1 LHWTVLLCAVIGLP
15 APLAVGEE
23 NRGGAVRTLVPFSER
38 VMFKGEVA
46 EPGFGHFRNCR
57 PKFYQ
62 TVLALSGVAL
72 RWGTINVRIDGE
84 MPHFPLPTTQRIPG
98 QDQIDL
104 DDNQDILIT
113 PCVMEGRPGFWIL
126 PVFKGTWN
134 TNPAGHFP
142 NQIIEISL
150 VEEFPNIAPGL
161 TVSLEIPGTPLP

>member
-1 LHWTVLLCAVIGLP
+1 VI
-15 APLAVGEE
+15 
-23 NRGGAVRTLVPFSER
+23 
-38 VMFKGEVA
+38 FKGEVA
-46 EPGFGHFRNCR
+46 GPGFGHFRELR

-62 TVLALSGVAL
+62 TVLDLSGVAL
-72 RWGTINVRIDGE
+72 YRGTINVRIKGE
-84 MPHFPLPTTQRIPG
+84 MPHFPLPNTQRIPG

-134 TNPAGHFP
+134 PNPLGHFK

-150 VEEFPNIAPGL
+150 VEKLPNIAPGL
-161 TVSLEIPGTPLP
+161 NVSLEIPDSTFQ